1 MPLYRIHHLQKNGR
15 TRPGEYFEAADDN
28 EAIELVR
35 LRLEKTD
42 CELTRGD
49 RRLALIPSG
58 GGVPIPSAR
67 AHAHFAVI

>member
-1 MPLYRIHHLQKNGR
+1 MPVYRIHYLQKNGR
-15 TRPGEYFEAADDN
+15 TMPGEYFEAADDE

-58 GGVPIPSAR
+58 GGMPIPSAR
-67 AHAHFAVI
+67 VHGHLAIS